1 MRVLSLLYH
10 DVLEPGAPV
19 ESGFPGG
26 DARVYKLDRAEF
38 IRHLQAL
45 SARVRP
51 GVLDVNGLDGQERL
65 PRPGAPAAGETVLLT
80 FDDGGV
86 SAYAPTADL
95 LEERGF
101 RGYFFVTTDYVGKP
115 GFLDAAQVRAL
126 RARGHV
132 IGSHSC
138 SHPPR
143 MSHLDDAA
151 LGREWSRSAKIL
163 SDILG
168 EAVTTASV
176 PGGYYSA
183 RVARAAAAAGY
194 RVLFNS
200 EPTSRVGKVEGC
212 MVLGRYSVQRGV
224 PAERAAAMAAGQILP
239 RAQQAAFWGAKK
251 VLKAAG
257 GSLWL
262 RARKALLS
270 DRNRMS

>member
-1 MRVLSLLYH
+1 MRVISLLYH

-38 IRHLQAL
+38 ARHLQAL
-45 SARVRP
+45 SAHVRP
-51 GVLDVNGLDGQERL
+51 GVLDLDGLSGQD
-65 PRPGAPAAGETVLLT
+65 GPAAGGTVLIT

-86 SAYAPTADL
+86 SAYAPTADM
-95 LEERGF
+95 LEERGL
-101 RGYFFVTTDYVGKP
+101 RGHFFVTTDYVGKP

-143 MSHLDDAA
+143 MSHLDDES
-151 LGREWSRSAKIL
+151 LRREWGRSGQAL
-163 SDILG
+163 ADLLG
-168 EAVTTASV
+168 EPVVTASV

-183 RVARAAAAAGY
+183 RVARAAAAAGF
-194 RVLFNS
+194 RALFNS
-200 EPTSRVGKVEGC
+200 EPTSRVGWVDGC

-224 PAERAAAMAAGQILP
+224 PAERAAAMAAGQLLP
-239 RAQQAAFWGAKK
+239 RARQAAFWGAKK

-257 GSLWL
+257 GNLWL
-262 RARKALLS
+262 KARKALLAERS
-270 DRNRMS
+270 H